1 VTAAGTVAAVL
12 DAARRRCGSDLTEP
26 ESYTIAEHLGFRVP
40 AHAVIRGGA
49 DVDVDVLR
57 RFHGD
62 RIVVKAIA
70 PGLVHKSAAGGVR
83 IVARQVD
90 DVRAALDAI
99 ATTVPDPEYLVA
111 EFVPHEGPELI
122 VGFRRTPGFGP
133 VLTVGAGGPLAEVLG
148 DTAAVIPAASDE
160 ATVRG
165 ALEQLRWLGDAGRL
179 ADMVSRVSRAA
190 AGLPEDLAELDL
202 NPVVD
207 TPRGWTALDA
217 FCRLADPVAPCRVH
231 PRDAVE
237 AVFRPGSLGVIGVS
251 SGENPGRVIV
261 RNVLRAGFPADR
273 VVVVKPDVAR
283 IEGVRCVPEIGDL
296 GDGVDLLVVAVGA
309 SAAAAIV
316 EDAAARGL
324 ARAAILI
331 PGGIGERLGTEA
343 LAERVR
349 AVADRPQA
357 PLIVGP
363 NCMGVRSVPGAIDT
377 TFIPPERL
385 AAGADAPVA
394 PLAVISQSGAFAITR
409 LDRFPAFRPRYLVT
423 LGNQMGLTVGEAAD
437 FVVADPEVR
446 VLACY
451 VEGFTPGDGSRFL
464 SAASRLV
471 DRGGAVVLALGG
483 TTARGR
489 AAAASHTAAIASDPR
504 VAASLAA
511 QAGVLV
517 AASLE
522 EFEDLMRVAVAWHDR
537 EKRGLRVAAVTNAG
551 FEAVAISDGLGP
563 LERADLAP
571 DTMRLLEEVLSR
583 SGVDEVVAAGNPLDL
598 TPIADDGAYRD
609 AVAAVLDDPGV
620 DAAVIGCVPLT
631 PAVRARRDQL
641 DTPGSMGRVLTSF
654 AAHPTPWVAV
664 VDGGQAYDALR
675 GQLAAAGVAVFATAD
690 RAVRA
695 VGRYLC
701 DAPGP
706 GAARG

>member
-273 VVVVKPDVAR
+273 VVVVK
-283 IEGVRCVPEIGDL
+283 
-296 GDGVDLLVVAVGA
+296 
-309 SAAAAIV
+309 IV

-331 PGGIGERLGTEA
+331 PGGIGERPGTEA

-511 QAGVLV
+511 QVGVLV